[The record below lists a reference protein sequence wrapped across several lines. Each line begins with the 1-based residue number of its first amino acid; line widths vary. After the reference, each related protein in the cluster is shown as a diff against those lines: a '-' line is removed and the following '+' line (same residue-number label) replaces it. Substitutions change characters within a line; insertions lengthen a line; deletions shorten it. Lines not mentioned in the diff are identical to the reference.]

1 MSSQSERFHSPLYL
15 VYAGIL
21 APMFSEGWGH
31 QAKIFSD
38 PEDIQTITHILGGI
52 TVWRITL

>member
-21 APMFSEGWGH
+21 APMFSGGWGH

-38 PEDIQTITHILGGI
+38 PEDIRTITHILGGI
-52 TVWRITL
+52 TV